1 MERNRVRGFV
11 VPALAALGI
20 ALVSATGQ
28 AAVAHRPPAV
38 LNQTYAVALG
48 QMVAVSATTILQTFK
63 PIDAP
68 MMAMFD
74 GEKIEIW
81 VLGVRSSPEGAKESL
96 EDFQEKA
103 WPPLVAMIEGLYGVK
118 LNDHQVTVIYRNR
131 GADNQ
136 EVMRRENGQYLEK
149 SGSSA
154 GDSGPDDPVL
164 NFV

>member
-1 MERNRVRGFV
+1 MRQYMERERFRGFV

-20 ALVSATGQ
+20 ALVSAPGR
-28 AAVAHRPPAV
+28 AADVRRPPAV
-38 LNQTYAVALG
+38 LNRTYAVTLG
-48 QMVAVSATTILQTFK
+48 QMVAASATTILQTFK

-74 GEKIEIW
+74 GEKIEVW
-81 VLGVRSSPEGAKESL
+81 VLGVRSSPEGARESL

-103 WPPLVAMIEGLYGVK
+103 WPQLVAMIEGLYGVK

-136 EVMRRENGQYLEK
+136 EVMR
-149 SGSSA
+149 
-154 GDSGPDDPVL
+154 
-164 NFV
+164 